1 MVSRQELD
9 KALFFYKKNLD
20 YIDRLVNLDIMA
32 FNDDDADEKMRECT
46 RNAQRKQGMQ
56 LKRDMRRVTEIIGA
70 INVILAAY
78 KEGDMDTKDKIEI
91 KLSSEYLGGAP
102 RDLRVEKRLLENM
115 VKERGV
121 QYVLCR
127 RFGSYRG
134 ASPGLGRRP
143 FCLPRDRGKPAPTKR
158 VTDVAGQFKK
168 ITGIRF

>member
-121 QYVLCR
+121 QYVP
-127 RFGSYRG
+127 SI
-134 ASPGLGRRP
+134 
-143 FCLPRDRGKPAPTKR
+143 PRKAKRAPAKTRARATVTPKPAAKKPAPTKR
-158 VTDVAGQFKK
+158 VTDVSGQFKK
-168 ITGIRF
+168 ITGIKF